1 MNEPNSDS
9 NALNDQIRD
18 AVQQVDASLQDAPN
32 VAAVAY
38 QTMAHAVA
46 LAMHNT
52 VLQLQHDHM
61 LRNALTTAAAS
72 ALLDGRREEAEA
84 VLKLADEKLGGQRS
98 LSDEIAKVGEVLK
111 KFSEQFRESTI
122 SPSGPEGK
130 PDTGAA
136 APKQKRTARK
146 RA

>member
-1 MNEPNSDS
+1 MTERGSDPTT
-9 NALNDQIRD
+9 LNDQIRD
-18 AVQQVDASLQDAPN
+18 AIQQVNASLKDAPN
-32 VAAVAY
+32 VEAVAY

-72 ALLDGRREEAEA
+72 ALLEGRREEAEA

-98 LSDEIAKVGEVLK
+98 LSEEIAKVGDVLK
-111 KFSEQFRESTI
+111 NFSEHFRAPETS
-122 SPSGPEGK
+122 SGGPAGN

-136 APKQKRTARK
+136 APARKRTAR
-146 RA
+146 RRG